1 MRRTLD
7 WDTEELGLVPG
18 GRTSSMLFRISYLFP
33 ARSPMLAPVLLLG
46 IEMEAFLEEVKLH
59 I

>member
-1 MRRTLD
+1 
-7 WDTEELGLVPG
+7 
-18 GRTSSMLFRISYLFP
+18 MLFRISYLFP

-46 IEMEAFLEEVKLH
+46 IEMEAFLEEVKAN